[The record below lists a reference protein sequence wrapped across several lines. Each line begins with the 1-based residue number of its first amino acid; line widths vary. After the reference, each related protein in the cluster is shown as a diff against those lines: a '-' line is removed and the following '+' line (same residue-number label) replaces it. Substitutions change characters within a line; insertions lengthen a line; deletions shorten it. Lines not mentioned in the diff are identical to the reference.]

1 VTEAAAKSAL
11 TRNTLW
17 SVATFAMQFIVPILL
32 IPYIV
37 SRITK
42 EVYGGVWVTIFTLA
56 SWLSYFDLG
65 LWGGLTR
72 EVADR
77 HARKDREG
85 LKALWATW
93 WTFDVAVGGL
103 LMLATTALGSEVL
116 RRYVPQANPASD
128 RIVLLGLAAQ
138 FVLAPLMRHLN
149 CTLTGLQRLDL
160 SSRMTLVVTP
170 FWTAGQVLVLEAGWG
185 LKGLMLNG
193 LLFSVLQ
200 ILALIVLIAKQ
211 DYPVTL
217 SPARFSA
224 AELRR
229 LLGFGWKLQAG
240 YVLNQAFRNDR
251 LVMSAMQAPGAAI
264 AFYQFGAGVADR
276 LAGAVTVLSS
286 GVLSAVSDLA
296 ARGDRERVRV
306 VFLRGTKYHALAGFG
321 LLGFAA
327 LFGHELMVF
336 WMGEPLPESVR
347 VLRIMTLGGL
357 ATAIGSCGQSV
368 AVALGRPGWTAFC
381 SGLGLAAT
389 VFLYMTLGRRYDT
402 TGLAA
407 SVSIGL
413 ALIQIAFMI
422 GLRGFLEF
430 RWGEY
435 VGNALLKPAVL
446 AVPLAGVYAGWS
458 ALAPHLPAVDSR
470 LRAFLVLAPAFLL
483 SAALGWAMARAFGVV
498 DAYDLDVLKS
508 PGRRASA

>member
-1 VTEAAAKSAL
+1 VTEAAAKSRL

-17 SVATFAMQFIVPILL
+17 SIVSYGLQFLVPILL

-37 SRITK
+37 SRVTK
-42 EVYGGVWVTIFTLA
+42 EAYGGVWVTLYTLT
-56 SWLSYFDLG
+56 SWLGYFDLG

-77 HARKDREG
+77 SARQDREG
-85 LKALWATW
+85 LKSLWATW
-93 WTFDVAVGGL
+93 LFFDIAVAAL
-103 LMLATTALGSEVL
+103 LMLGTSFAGAEIL
-116 RRYVPQANPASD
+116 RRYVPQANPVSD
-128 RIVLLGLAAQ
+128 GPLLLGLAAQ
-138 FVLAPLMRHLN
+138 FVLSPMLRHLT

-160 SSRMTLVVTP
+160 SSRLTLVVTP
-170 FWTAGQVLVLEAGWG
+170 LWTAGQVLALEIGWG
-185 LKGLMLNG
+185 LRGLMLNG
-193 LLFSVLQ
+193 LLFSVVQ
-200 ILALIVLIAKQ
+200 IVALIILIGRQ
-211 DYPVTL
+211 GYPMTL

-240 YVLNQAFRNDR
+240 FVVNQAFRNDR
-251 LVMSAMQAPGAAI
+251 LVMSAMQSSGAAI
-264 AFYQFGAGVADR
+264 AFYQFGAGVMDR
-276 LAGAVTVLSS
+276 LAGMVAVLSS
-286 GVLSAVSDLA
+286 GILPAVSDLV
-296 ARGDRERVRV
+296 ARGDRDRVRV
-306 VFLRGTKYHALAGFG
+306 VFLRGTKYHALAAFG

-327 LFGHELMVF
+327 LFGHELMMF
-336 WMGEPLPESVR
+336 WMGEPLPGSVR
-347 VLRIMTLGGL
+347 VLRIMALGGMS
-357 ATAIGSCGQSV
+357 TAIGSCGMSV
-368 AVALGRPGWTAFC
+368 AVALGRPGWTALC
-381 SGLGLAAT
+381 SAMGLAAT
-389 VFLYMTLGRRYDT
+389 VFLYMIGGRRYDT
-402 TGLAA
+402 DGLAA

-458 ALAPHLPAVDSR
+458 ALAPHLPAVSTR
-470 LRAFLVLAPAFLL
+470 FRAFLVLAPAFLL
-483 SAALGWAMARAFGVV
+483 SAALGWAMCRAFRVV
-498 DAYDLDVLKS
+498 DEYDLDVLKS

>member
-1 VTEAAAKSAL
+1 VTDAAAKSTL

-17 SVATFAMQFIVPILL
+17 SLASYALQFIVPILL

-37 SRITK
+37 SRVTK
-42 EVYGGVWVTIFTLA
+42 EVYGGVWVTLYTLT

-72 EVADR
+72 EVAER
-77 HARKDREG
+77 HARKDRDG

-93 WTFDVAVGGL
+93 LTFDLALGAL
-103 LMLATTALGSEVL
+103 LMLATWIGGTEIL
-116 RRYVPQANPASD
+116 RRYVPLADPVSD
-128 RIVLLGLAAQ
+128 RPVLLGLAAQ
-138 FVLAPLMRHLN
+138 FVLSPGLRHLT

-160 SSRMTLVVTP
+160 SSRLALVITP
-170 FWTAGQVLVLEAGWG
+170 LWTAGQVLALEGGWG
-185 LKGLMLNG
+185 LRGLMLNG
-193 LLFSVLQ
+193 LAFTVIQ
-200 ILALIVLIAKQ
+200 ILALLVILAKQ
-211 DYPVTL
+211 DYPMTL
-217 SPARFSA
+217 SPARFSSR
-224 AELRR
+224 ELRQ

-240 YVLNQAFRNDR
+240 NVLNQAFRNDR
-251 LVMSAMQAPGAAI
+251 LVMSAMQSSGAAI
-264 AFYQFGAGVADR
+264 AFYQFGAGVMDR
-276 LAGAVTVLSS
+276 LAGAVAVLSS
-286 GVLSAVSDLA
+286 GILSAVSDLA
-296 ARGDRERVRV
+296 ARGDRDRVRV

-327 LFGHELMVF
+327 LFGHELMMF
-336 WMGEPLPESVR
+336 WMGESLPDSVR
-347 VLRIMTLGGL
+347 VLRIMALGGL

-368 AVALGRPGWTAFC
+368 AVALGRPGWTALC
-381 SGLGLAAT
+381 SAMGLSAT
-389 VFLYMTLGRRYDT
+389 VFLYMTVGRRYDT
-402 TGLAA
+402 VGLAA
-407 SVSIGL
+407 SVSLGL
-413 ALIQIAFMI
+413 ALIQVAFMI

-470 LRAFLVLAPAFLL
+470 FRAFLVLAPAFLL
-483 SAALGWAMARAFGVV
+483 SAALGWAMARAFRVV
-498 DAYDLDVLKS
+498 DEYDLDVLKS

>member
-1 VTEAAAKSAL
+1 MTEAAAKSRLA
-11 TRNTLW
+11 RNTLW
-17 SVATFAMQFIVPILL
+17 YAASYGLQFLVPILL

-37 SRITK
+37 SRVTK
-42 EVYGGVWVTIFTLA
+42 ETYGGVWVTLYTLT

-72 EVADR
+72 EVSER
-77 HARKDREG
+77 HARKDRDG
-85 LKALWATW
+85 LKSLWATW
-93 WTFDVAVGGL
+93 LMFDVAVGAL
-103 LMLATTALGSEVL
+103 LMLGTWLAGAEIL
-116 RRYVPQANPASD
+116 RRYVPQANPVSD
-128 RIVLLGLAAQ
+128 GPLLLGLAAQ
-138 FVLAPLMRHLN
+138 MVLGPLLRHLN

-160 SSRMTLVVTP
+160 ASRMTLVVTP
-170 FWTAGQVLVLEAGWG
+170 LWTAGQVLALERGWG
-185 LKGLMLNG
+185 LRGLTLNG
-193 LLFSVLQ
+193 LLFSVVQ
-200 ILALIVLIAKQ
+200 ILALVVLIGRQ
-211 DYPVTL
+211 GYPMTF

-240 YVLNQAFRNDR
+240 SVINQAFRNDR
-251 LVMSAMQAPGAAI
+251 LVLSAMQSSGASI
-264 AFYQFGAGVADR
+264 AFYQFGAGIMDR

-296 ARGDRERVRV
+296 ARGDRDRVRV

-327 LFGHELMVF
+327 LFGHELMMF
-336 WMGEPLPESVR
+336 WMGESLPESVR
-347 VLRIMTLGGL
+347 VLRIMALGGL

-368 AVALGRPGWTAFC
+368 AVALGRPGWTAVC
-381 SGLGLAAT
+381 SAIGLAAT
-389 VFLYMTLGRRYDT
+389 VFLYMIGGRRYDT
-402 TGLAA
+402 VGLAA
-407 SVSIGL
+407 SVSLGL

-458 ALAPHLPAVDSR
+458 ALAPHLPVVNTR
-470 LRAFLVLAPAFLL
+470 FRAFLVLAPAFLL
-483 SAALGWAMARAFGVV
+483 SAALAWAMARAFRVV